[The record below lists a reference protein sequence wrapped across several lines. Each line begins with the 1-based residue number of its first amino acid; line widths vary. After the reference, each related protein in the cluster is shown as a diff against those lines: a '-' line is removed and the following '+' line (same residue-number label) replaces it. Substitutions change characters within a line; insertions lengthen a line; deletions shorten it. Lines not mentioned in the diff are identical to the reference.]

1 MSAPTRDISSRHTTN
16 GAARHDHWL
25 DHTRVFLQP
34 IAAPSILGL
43 FGFATA
49 TMMLAA
55 NLAGWYGG
63 TASPLLIFPFAGVF
77 GGVTQLLCAMWA
89 FRARDAVATAMHG
102 TWGSYWIGFAVLETL
117 VLFHRLPPVPKGAVS
132 HELGFWFIM
141 LAAVTLSG
149 ALATLLENPGLF
161 TVFGPL
167 SGGSACLA
175 VGYWVGSSG
184 WITAGGWVLAFAAGF
199 AWYNATALMML
210 GASGRT
216 ILPIG
221 KPRRAALRPG
231 DKPMEAIELPWAE
244 PGIKQGQ

>member
-1 MSAPTRDISSRHTTN
+1 MESHSRVARSGHEVAEEPAWRD
-16 GAARHDHWL
+16 GFARPQ
-25 DHTRVFLQP
+25 VFLQP